1 MPESPRFLYARK
13 KFSAAASVMERAAK
27 INLKQD
33 CQISFVHDGTNE
45 LVPINAN
52 SDDNYGKSDA
62 GEVISAERV
71 NDSETLSTGDLVKRI
86 SKGLTS
92 AETEKVDELQ
102 LNGSLKQLFSVPVYR
117 RNLLFMLIV
126 WSFCTFSFFIV
137 PYYLDTLP
145 GNLFLM
151 SAAIACAELL
161 ANTICLITTNR
172 YDTRK

>member
-1 MPESPRFLYARK
+1 MPESPRFLYARR
-13 KFSAAASVMERAAK
+13 KFSEAASVMERAAK

-62 GEVISAERV
+62 DGVISAERV

-102 LNGSLKQLFSVPVYR
+102 LNGSLK
-117 RNLLFMLIV
+117 
-126 WSFCTFSFFIV
+126 
-137 PYYLDTLP
+137 
-145 GNLFLM
+145 
-151 SAAIACAELL
+151 
-161 ANTICLITTNR
+161 
-172 YDTRK
+172 